1 MVERLF
7 RGKRVDN
14 GEWVFGFYFCMYHD
28 DDREH
33 LHHFIIPLN
42 VSIPKDRPIGEIQV
56 EVDPTTVGQCVSN
69 LPDKNGKKIFEGDIF
84 IDPDYPD
91 AIYQV
96 DYEDGAFVA
105 KERTTNEQFFLRDF
119 VVFGEPEVE
128 VIGNIHDNPELL
140 GGKP

>member
-1 MVERLF
+1 MREKLF
-7 RGKRVDN
+7 RGKRIDN
-14 GEWVFGFYFCMYHD
+14 GEWVYGFYFCMYHD

-56 EVDPTTVGQCVSN
+56 EVDPDTVGQCVSD

-91 AIYQV
+91 TIYQV
-96 DYEDGAFVA
+96 DYVDGAFVA

-119 VVFGEPEVE
+119 VAFGETEAE
-128 VIGNIHDNPELL
+128 VIGNVHDIPELL
-140 GGKP
+140 EGKP